1 MSSVGEYDK
10 GMINKFKS
18 VFPNVI
24 FSPGEET
31 ALYTQAS
38 YEDDYVVKLPL
49 ITINRINQNVNDS
62 MYVDSEVRRGR
73 VYDVQEE
80 KLMSIPIILSYQIDI
95 YSDKREEVDDIWREV
110 VRFIKISPNI
120 EIEIKRYNIKTEF
133 PLMLI
138 DSDTTTDVSSFDDKG
153 RLYRI
158 TMNTEINQA
167 RLFFSKDYN
176 PVKDIPVR
184 IITLSKKEW

>member
-1 MSSVGEYDK
+1 MSSIGEYDK

-24 FSPGEET
+24 FSPGEDT
-31 ALYTQAS
+31 TLSTQAS

-49 ITINRINQNVNDS
+49 IAINRINQNVNDS
-62 MYVDSEVRRGR
+62 MYVDAETRRGR
-73 VYDVQEE
+73 VYGVQEDR
-80 KLMSIPIILSYQIDI
+80 LMSIPIILSYQIDI
-95 YSDKREEVDDIWREV
+95 YSDKREEVDDIWREL
-110 VRFIKISPNI
+110 VRFIKINPNI

-184 IITLSKKEW
+184 IITLSKKE